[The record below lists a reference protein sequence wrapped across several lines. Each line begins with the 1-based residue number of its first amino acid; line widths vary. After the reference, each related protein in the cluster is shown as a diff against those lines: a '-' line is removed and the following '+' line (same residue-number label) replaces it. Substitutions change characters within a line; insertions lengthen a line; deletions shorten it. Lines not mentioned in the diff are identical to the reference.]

1 LKEED
6 MGAVDSDEAL
16 ISRSEAARL
25 LGVSPATLTRLMA
38 RGAIEFYKNGWRT
51 QFDLKQ
57 IRDYKDSVRTR
68 RGVQAE
74 DDEKAS
80 AA

>member
-1 LKEED
+1 
-6 MGAVDSDEAL
+6 MGAIGSEEAL

-57 IRDYKDSVRTR
+57 IREYKDSVRTR
-68 RGVQAE
+68 RGLQSE
-74 DDEKAS
+74 DDEIAS
-80 AA
+80 AVSEVK